1 MPWPAEAVLLALV
14 GVVAGMI
21 GSAGGIT
28 SLVSY
33 PALLAVGIRPLAA
46 NVTNTFAT
54 LGILP
59 GASIGSRPELRGQL
73 PRLRRWAPIVAVG
86 TAAGVALL
94 LSTPNQL
101 FARVVPYLLCV
112 AALGLLV
119 QPWVARWKETTSER
133 AIRFALPLG
142 LLAIS
147 LYSGYFGAGSGIMV
161 LALLLLTVEDDLPR
175 ANALKNVLLGFADL
189 LACIAFA
196 CFGPVHWAAAWP
208 LLVGLTAGSVVGPAI
223 TRVVPGALLRVLVAG
238 AGLGLAAWLWAHPG

>member
-1 MPWPAEAVLLALV
+1 M
-14 GVVAGMI
+14 GVAAGMI

-73 PRLRRWAPIVAVG
+73 ARLRRWAPLVALG
-86 TAAGVALL
+86 TAGGVALL
-94 LSTPNQL
+94 LSTPNRL
-101 FARVVPYLLCV
+101 FARLIPYLLCA
-112 AALGLLV
+112 AALGLLA
-119 QPWVARWKETTSER
+119 QPWVARRRGANAGASS
-133 AIRFALPLG
+133 RFALPLG
-142 LLAIS
+142 LVAIS

-196 CFGPVHWAAAWP
+196 FFGPVHWAAAWP
-208 LLVGLTAGSVVGPAI
+208 LLIGLTAGSVVGPSI
-223 TRVVPGALLRVLVAG
+223 TRVVRATLLRLLVAG
-238 AGLGLAAWLWAHPG
+238 AGLGLAGWLWANPG